1 MIILG
6 IDPSLYSTGWA
17 LLDCSPGGCRVIEA
31 GTIKIKRRAT
41 PKGRAKR
48 HNVAELG
55 MLHHELTHL
64 AEWCQ
69 YPKKVDCFALEY
81 PINLP
86 GAQTAVLW
94 MVQGVARG
102 CLGGAG
108 LTGECYDPA
117 TVKKAVTGNRSA
129 EKHVVERFVQ
139 AQLSEPYKFGS
150 DDASDAAA
158 IALTHWR
165 RHQTNQLLL
174 PAMQKQKTSRKRRR
188 VKC

>member
-1 MIILG
+1 MKEVKKG
-6 IDPSLYSTGWA
+6 ICLWVYS
-17 LLDCSPGGCRVIEA
+17 
-31 GTIKIKRRAT
+31 
-41 PKGRAKR
+41 
-48 HNVAELG
+48 
-55 MLHHELTHL
+55 
-64 AEWCQ
+64 
-69 YPKKVDCFALEY
+69 
-81 PINLP
+81 
-86 GAQTAVLW
+86 
-94 MVQGVARG
+94 
-102 CLGGAG
+102 
-108 LTGECYDPA
+108 ECYDPA

-129 EKHVVERFVQ
+129 EKHVVERFAQ